1 MKNKKCLPVFAL
13 YEEADVLSLKL
24 EKNKKWLDKSY
35 YPLITGL
42 GKVNASM
49 KLAYELG
56 SSLAGIDTVVNLGTA
71 GSTDFPPGTIVQCTS
86 FYQRDMKVTGYSQG
100 FTPFDESTLT
110 DFIIKSK
117 MPKKSKNVAMCS
129 TGDSFV
135 DDHMM
140 TSWAKMLFKDKLVH
154 DMESYALA
162 KVCATYG
169 KKFYSFKYISDAG
182 EIKDWAK
189 TLEKASKALSKF
201 YVDSFLK

>member
-1 MKNKKCLPVFAL
+1 MLL
-13 YEEADVLSLKL
+13 GLISSLGLSL
-24 EKNKKWLDKSY
+24 SQ
-35 YPLITGL
+35 IFRIR
-42 GKVNASM
+42 KVLRYDRRYFR
-49 KLAYELG
+49 K
-56 SSLAGIDTVVNLGTA
+56 
-71 GSTDFPPGTIVQCTS
+71 
-86 FYQRDMKVTGYSQG
+86 
-100 FTPFDESTLT
+100 
-110 DFIIKSK
+110 
-117 MPKKSKNVAMCS
+117 PKKSKNVAMCS